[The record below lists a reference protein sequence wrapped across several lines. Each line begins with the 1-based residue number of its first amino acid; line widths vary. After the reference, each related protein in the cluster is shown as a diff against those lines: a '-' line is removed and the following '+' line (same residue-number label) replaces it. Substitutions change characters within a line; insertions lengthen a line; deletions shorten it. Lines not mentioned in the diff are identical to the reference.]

1 MAPLPPP
8 RNPTIDAIYRAY
20 EASAED
26 GLRPHLGASLIG
38 HDCERSLYYTFHWAT
53 VERHDGRLLRLF
65 QTGHLAESRFVADLR
80 RIGCEVQETDPETGN
95 QWRVSAVGGHFA
107 GSMDG
112 VVLGLPEAPR
122 TWHVA
127 EFKTHGEKSFTEL
140 KKKGVK
146 EAKPLHWSQMQV
158 YMHLGGLDRAFYM
171 AVNKNTDELYA
182 ERVRIDADEGTR
194 LVAKAER
201 VIRATAAPPRIAA
214 TEDFY
219 KCRFCSHGAVC
230 WGKAAPPRHCR
241 SCVFSEAVE
250 GGWKCGKSGNGLSVA
265 EQKAGCPDHRYSPT
279 WIPGEQVDAA
289 EDGSWIS
296 YEMSDES
303 GTWTDKGDVDVIAA

>member
-8 RNPTIDAIYRAY
+8 RNPTVDAIYQAY
-20 EASAED
+20 EANAED
-26 GLRPHLGASLIG
+26 GRRPHLGASLIG
-38 HDCERSLYYTFHWAT
+38 DDCERKLFHTFRWAT

-65 QTGHLAESRFVADLR
+65 QTGHLAEHRFVADLR
-80 RIGCEVQETDPETGN
+80 SIGCEVQEVNPETGR
-95 QWRVSAVGGHFA
+95 QWQVSAVGGHFG

-112 VVLGLPEAPR
+112 VVLGLPEAPKTR
-122 TWHVA
+122 HVA

-158 YMHLGGLDRAFYM
+158 YMNLGGLERAFYM

-182 ERVRIDADEGTR
+182 ERVRIDKDEGVR

-201 VIRATAAPPRIAA
+201 VIKATTAPDRIAT

-219 KCRFCSHGAVC
+219 KCRFCPHSNVC

-241 SCVFSEAVE
+241 SCVFAEVVD
-250 GGWKCGKSGNGLSVA
+250 GGWRCGKSNRNLTVT
-265 EQKAGCPDHRYSPT
+265 EQKAGCPDFRFLPT
-279 WIPGEQVDAA
+279 FIPGEQIDAHP
-289 EDGSWIS
+289 EGDWIDYKFPDGHIWR
-296 YEMSDES
+296 DE
-303 GTWTDKGDVDVIAA
+303 GDIDVVAS

>member
-8 RNPTIDAIYRAY
+8 RNPTVDAIYRAY

-38 HDCERSLYYTFHWAT
+38 DDCERKLFFTFRWAT

-65 QTGHLAESRFVADLR
+65 QTGHLAEPRFVADLR
-80 RIGCEVQETDPETGN
+80 SIGCEVQEVNPETGK
-95 QWRVSAVGGHFA
+95 QWSVSAVGGHFG

-112 VVLGLPEAPR
+112 IVLGVPESPKV
-122 TWHVA
+122 WHLC
-127 EFKTHGEKSFTEL
+127 EMKTHSEKSFLEL

-146 EAKPLHWSQMQV
+146 ESKPLHWFQMQV
-158 YMHLGGLDRAFYM
+158 YLNLGGLTRALYV

-182 ERVRIDADEGTR
+182 ERVRIDKDEGMR

-201 VIRATAAPPRIAA
+201 VIKATVAPDRIAA

-219 KCRFCSHGAVC
+219 RCRFCSHSAVC

-241 SCVFSEAVE
+241 SCVFSEVVD
-250 GGWKCGKSGNGLSVA
+250 GGWTCGKSNRDLSVA
-265 EQKAGCPDHRYSPT
+265 EQKTGCPDHRYAPT

-289 EDGSWIS
+289 EDGSWIKYS
-296 YEMSDES
+296 LADGE
-303 GTWTDKGDVDVIAA
+303 WTDVGEAA